1 MIEIKRYTPQ
11 EKQDWNDFV
20 AKSRQGTFL
29 FDRNYMDYHQDR
41 FHDQSLMIFYNGKL
55 CALLPANE
63 VVDKTLEFI
72 EEAKQKAQ
80 TEEDAKKMLKAIA
93 QTILEHI

>member
-1 MIEIKRYTPQ
+1 MKYVGRYDRSENEYDIDHEI
-11 EKQDWNDFV
+11 
-20 AKSRQGTFL
+20 
-29 FDRNYMDYHQDR
+29 
-41 FHDQSLMIFYNGKL
+41 
-55 CALLPANE
+55 NE

-72 EEAKQKAQ
+72 EEAKQKAR

>member
-1 MIEIKRYTPQ
+1 MRETGRYNRSENEYDIDHEI
-11 EKQDWNDFV
+11 
-20 AKSRQGTFL
+20 
-29 FDRNYMDYHQDR
+29 
-41 FHDQSLMIFYNGKL
+41 
-55 CALLPANE
+55 NE